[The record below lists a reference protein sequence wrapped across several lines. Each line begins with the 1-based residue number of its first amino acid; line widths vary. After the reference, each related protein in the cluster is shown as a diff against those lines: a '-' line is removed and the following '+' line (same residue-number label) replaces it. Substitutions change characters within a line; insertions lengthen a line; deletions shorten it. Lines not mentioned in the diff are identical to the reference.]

1 MENMKKICK
10 AGYFSKFED
19 FFLLLPSLAKGK
31 IHVFKMAYR
40 PTVYKT
46 GMEALA

>member
-1 MENMKKICK
+1 MKKPAKQDTLANLKI
-10 AGYFSKFED
+10 